1 MEITTQ
7 QRKKIISA
15 ARGVLKADVVF
26 RNGWYLNVFTN
37 RFEKGDV
44 AIKDGYIVGVDDY
57 EGVQE
62 IDISGK
68 ILCPGF
74 IDGHIHIE
82 SSMLA
87 PSEFAKAVIPCGT
100 TAVIADPH
108 EIANVAGKEGIRFML
123 ERSEGLPLD
132 VFYMLPSCVPAT
144 PLDEAG
150 AVLQAEDLEEF
161 YKEERVLGLAE
172 LMNAFGTVR
181 NDEEILKKIAGAK
194 SFGKCIDGHAPGL
207 LGKELNAY
215 IAAGVNSDHECS
227 MAEEAIEKLKRGQFI
242 MIRQGTAAQ
251 NLKAL
256 IPLLDPPYCERCM
269 LVSDDKHPGDILEN
283 GHLNSSIRCAIK
295 RGKSPEIVYKV
306 ASYNAARYFGLK
318 DRGAIAPGYRADL
331 LVLSDVKEVTIDQV
345 YKNGKL
351 VAENGKLTS
360 ETEAEFATLKSKEQE
375 EGQYPKVFQ
384 SFHLKEVRP
393 EDFAI
398 KGIGSKKRVIEMVPG
413 EILTFERIVPAN
425 LDAASENASSD
436 HLTPAPGV
444 ELDKDI
450 IKIAVVERHHDTGH
464 IGVGFTTGYGIRY
477 GAIASSVAHDSH
489 NLIVAGT
496 NDTDMALAAN
506 AVRNN
511 EGGLAIAIDGKV
523 VADLPLPIA
532 GLMCDMSAE
541 KVEEKLQKMKE
552 LAKEMGVEE
561 GIDPFMTLAF
571 TALPVI
577 PQLRILTKGL
587 VDVSTQ
593 SYVPVLFDEE

>member
-1 MEITTQ
+1 
-7 QRKKIISA
+7 
-15 ARGVLKADVVF
+15 
-26 RNGWYLNVFTN
+26 
-37 RFEKGDV
+37 
-44 AIKDGYIVGVDDY
+44 
-57 EGVQE
+57 
-62 IDISGK
+62 
-68 ILCPGF
+68 
-74 IDGHIHIE
+74 
-82 SSMLA
+82 
-87 PSEFAKAVIPCGT
+87 
-100 TAVIADPH
+100 
-108 EIANVAGKEGIRFML
+108 
-123 ERSEGLPLD
+123 
-132 VFYMLPSCVPAT
+132 
-144 PLDEAG
+144 
-150 AVLQAEDLEEF
+150 
-161 YKEERVLGLAE
+161 
-172 LMNAFGTVR
+172 
-181 NDEEILKKIAGAK
+181 
-194 SFGKCIDGHAPGL
+194 
-207 LGKELNAY
+207 
-215 IAAGVNSDHECS
+215 
-227 MAEEAIEKLKRGQFI
+227 
-242 MIRQGTAAQ
+242 
-251 NLKAL
+251 
-256 IPLLDPPYCERCM
+256 
-269 LVSDDKHPGDILEN
+269 
-283 GHLNSSIRCAIK
+283 
-295 RGKSPEIVYKV
+295 
-306 ASYNAARYFGLK
+306 
-318 DRGAIAPGYRADL
+318 
-331 LVLSDVKEVTIDQV
+331 
-345 YKNGKL
+345 
-351 VAENGKLTS
+351 
-360 ETEAEFATLKSKEQE
+360 
-375 EGQYPKVFQ
+375 
-384 SFHLKEVRP
+384 
-393 EDFAI
+393 
-398 KGIGSKKRVIEMVPG
+398 MVPG

-541 KVEEKLQKMKE
+541 KVEEKLQKMKA